1 MHHISEMYKI
11 NPKDQL
17 LITKIG
23 HIIRP
28 KELLSRVFSEEIDD
42 KTLASAFKHA
52 NKG

>member
-1 MHHISEMYKI
+1 MNHIADTYKI
-11 NPKDQL
+11 SPNDQL

-28 KELLSRVFSEEIDD
+28 KELLSRVFSEDIDD